1 MKRNFLFA
9 AVALHFSVAVNAQTS
24 KTTANATDGAAQQNT
39 LDAIQVTAT
48 RRAES
53 ISEVAQAVT
62 VITEAD
68 LRKRSGQT
76 NADLLHGEVGTFVQ
90 QTTPGQAVVI
100 VRGLKGSEVLHMVDG
115 FRLNNA
121 FFRNAPNQYP
131 ALVDPLM
138 IEQIEVVR
146 GPASVLY
153 GSDAMGGVVHMLS
166 RPARYSGASYS
177 GASSSNASSSN
188 ASSYNASSSDVG
200 QAWDQSARLRAPY
213 ASADNSS
220 ITRVEYAGNNDRLSV
235 QLGTTYQDVN
245 LLHVGGDGNA
255 LPFTAFSSRF
265 ADAKIGF
272 MAAAGHELIASFQYG
287 RQPKTPRF
295 DELVPGFGQLNPT
308 SSEFL
313 FTPQERYFAQLKYR
327 FDKANAAFDRGSVS
341 IGRQDILDNRLN
353 RDFRSQNRDIEDN
366 RSELLG
372 LTAQFEK
379 TTGTHYL
386 TYGFERYQDEVT
398 SARRRV
404 NIATGALSARPARYP
419 NGSTMD
425 SSGVFIADDWLLNE
439 RMDISAGLRYSRIN
453 IELPPVINATGV
465 KLNPGKLTGN
475 IGFNFQIWEGLALV
489 ANYGRAFR
497 APNVFDLGT
506 FGSRAGNRFNV
517 PNADLKPETIDS
529 IDIGFKLQQGVWL
542 GELIAFN
549 SRYQDK
555 ITAVETGARTPA
567 DQFIV
572 QSRNAT
578 RLDLHGVEA
587 GVKLITEGPW
597 SAYASAT
604 LTRGTEKLGP
614 AEYDA
619 DRIPPLFG
627 KIGADYR
634 LSDAWTLS
642 AYSFFAARQDR
653 LSPRDVTDPRI
664 NPAGT
669 AGYATANVAATWNV
683 RDALDLRLS
692 AENLADRK
700 YREHGTGLD
709 EAGRSFGVGIDWR
722 F

>member
-1 MKRNFLFA
+1 MKRTLLFSA
-9 AVALHFSVAVNAQTS
+9 IALHVSVVAFADTS
-24 KTTANATDGAAQQNT
+24 ENPEKT

-53 ISEVAQAVT
+53 AYDVPQAVT
-62 VITEAD
+62 VVGEAE
-68 LRKRSGQT
+68 LRKRFGQT
-76 NADLLHGEVGTFVQ
+76 NADLLHGDVGTFVQ

-131 ALVDPLM
+131 ALIDPLM

-153 GSDAMGGVVHMLS
+153 GSDAMGGVVQMLS
-166 RPARYSGASYS
+166 PKTRYSERG
-177 GASSSNASSSN
+177 
-188 ASSYNASSSDVG
+188 
-200 QAWDQSARLRAPY
+200 WDQSARLRTRY
-213 ASADNSS
+213 ASADSSS
-220 ITRVEYAGNNDRLSV
+220 ITRVEYAGNNERFSI
-235 QLGTTYQDVN
+235 QGGATYQDVN
-245 LLHVGGDGNA
+245 LLRIGGDGKV
-255 LPFTAFSSRF
+255 LPFTAYTSRF

-272 MAAAGHELIASFQYG
+272 VAVEGHELIASFQYA

-295 DELVPGFGQLNPT
+295 DELFPGFGQINPT
-308 SSEFL
+308 SSELL
-313 FTPQERYFAQLKYR
+313 FKPQERYFAQLKYL
-327 FDKANAAFDRGSVS
+327 FDVETAVFDRGSVS
-341 IGRQDILDNRLN
+341 IGRQDIVDDRLN
-353 RDFRSQNRDIEDN
+353 RDFGTVNRDIEAN

-372 LTAQFEK
+372 LTAQFER
-379 TTGTHYL
+379 TLGAHYL
-386 TYGFERYQDEVT
+386 TYGFERYDDEVS

-419 NGSTMD
+419 NGSTMV
-425 SSGVFIADDWLLNE
+425 SSGIFVSDDWKLSDQL
-439 RMDISAGLRYSRIN
+439 DLSGGLRYSRVE

-465 KLNPGKLTGN
+465 KLNPNKLTGN
-475 IGFNFQIWEGLALV
+475 LGFNFELLEGLRLV
-489 ANYGRAFR
+489 GNYGRAFR

-506 FGSRAGNRFNV
+506 FGTRPGNRFNI
-517 PNADLKPETIDS
+517 PNANLKPETVDS
-529 IDIGFKLQQGVWL
+529 VDFGLKLQHGPWL
-542 GELIAFN
+542 GELIAFK

-555 ITAVETGARTPA
+555 ITSVQTGARTA
-567 DQFIV
+567 SGQIVV
-572 QSRNAT
+572 QSQNAT
-578 RLDLHGVEA
+578 RLDLHGIEA
-587 GVKLITEGPW
+587 GVKFITDGPW
-597 SAYASAT
+597 SAFASAT
-604 LTRGTEKLGP
+604 MTRGTEKLGV

-627 KIGADYR
+627 KVGADYR
-634 LSDAWTLS
+634 LTGVWTLS

-669 AGYATANVAATWNV
+669 AAYATANIAATWNV
-683 RDALDLRLS
+683 REELDLRLS
-692 AENLADRK
+692 AENLGDRK

>member
-1 MKRNFLFA
+1 MKRTLLFA
-9 AVALHFSVAVNAQTS
+9 AMALHFSI
-24 KTTANATDGAAQQNT
+24 AAQAAKSDNPDKT

-53 ISEVAQAVT
+53 AYDVPQAVT
-62 VITEAD
+62 VVGEAE
-68 LRKRSGQT
+68 LRKRTGQT
-76 NADLLHGEVGTFVQ
+76 NADLLHGDVGTFVQ
-90 QTTPGQAVVI
+90 QTTPGQALVI

-131 ALVDPLM
+131 ALIDPLM

-153 GSDAMGGVVHMLS
+153 GSDAMGGVVQMLS
-166 RPARYSGASYS
+166 PQTRYSES
-177 GASSSNASSSN
+177 G
-188 ASSYNASSSDVG
+188 
-200 QAWDQSARLRAPY
+200 WDQSARLRTRY
-213 ASADNSS
+213 ASADSSS
-220 ITRVEYAGNNDRLSV
+220 ITRVEYAGNSDRFSI
-235 QLGTTYQDVN
+235 QGGATYQDVN
-245 LLHVGGDGNA
+245 LLRVGGDGRV
-255 LPFTAFSSRF
+255 LPFTAYTSRF

-272 MAAAGHELIASFQYG
+272 MAAEGHELIASFQYA

-295 DELVPGFGQLNPT
+295 DELFPGFGQTKPG
-308 SSEFL
+308 SAEFL
-313 FTPQERYFAQLKYR
+313 FKPQERYFAQLKYK
-327 FDKANAAFDRGSVS
+327 FDVGTAAFDRGSIS
-341 IGRQDILDNRLN
+341 IGRQDIVDDRLN
-353 RDFRSQNRDIEDN
+353 RDFGTVNRDLEDN
-366 RSELLG
+366 ASELIG

-379 TTGTHYL
+379 TLGAHYFV
-386 TYGFERYQDEVT
+386 YGFERYDDEVS

-404 NIATGALSARPARYP
+404 NISTGVLSARPSRYP

-425 SSGVFIADDWLLNE
+425 SSGIFVSDDWNASDRL
-439 RMDISAGLRYSRIN
+439 DISAGLRYSQ
-453 IELPPVINATGV
+453 IEIDLPPVINGTGV
-465 KLNPGKLTGN
+465 SLSPNKLTGN
-475 IGFNFQIWEGLALV
+475 LGFNFELTEGLRLV
-489 ANYGRAFR
+489 GNYGRGFR

-506 FGSRAGNRFNV
+506 FGTRPGNRFNI
-517 PNADLKPETIDS
+517 PNANLKPETVDS
-529 IDIGFKLQQGVWL
+529 IDVGLKLQQGPWL
-542 GELIAFN
+542 GELIAYK

-555 ITAVETGARTPA
+555 ITSVETGALTPTG
-567 DQFIV
+567 QVVV
-572 QSRNAT
+572 QSQNAT
-578 RLDLHGVEA
+578 RLDLHGIEA
-587 GVKLITEGPW
+587 GVKFINDGPW

-604 LTRGTEKLGP
+604 LTRGTEKLGI

-627 KIGADYR
+627 KVGADYR
-634 LSDAWTLS
+634 LTGVWTLS

-653 LSPRDVTDPRI
+653 LSPRDLTDPRV

-669 AGYATANVAATWNV
+669 AGYATTNIAATWNV
-683 RDALDLRLS
+683 REELDLRLS

>member
-1 MKRNFLFA
+1 MKRTLLFA
-9 AVALHFSVAVNAQTS
+9 AMALHFSL
-24 KTTANATDGAAQQNT
+24 AAYAAKPESPEKT

-53 ISEVAQAVT
+53 ASDVPQAVT
-62 VITEAD
+62 VVSEAE
-68 LRKRSGQT
+68 LRKRTGQT
-76 NADLLHGEVGTFVQ
+76 NADLLHGDVGTFVQ

-131 ALVDPLM
+131 ALIDPLM

-146 GPASVLY
+146 GPSSVLY
-153 GSDAMGGVVHMLS
+153 GSDAMGGVVQMLS
-166 RPARYSGASYS
+166 PQTRYSEG
-177 GASSSNASSSN
+177 G
-188 ASSYNASSSDVG
+188 
-200 QAWDQSARLRAPY
+200 WDQSARLRTRY
-213 ASADNSS
+213 ASADSSS
-220 ITRVEYAGNNDRLSV
+220 ITRVEYAGNNDRFSI
-235 QLGTTYQDVN
+235 QGGATYQDVN
-245 LLHVGGDGNA
+245 LLRIGGDGKV
-255 LPFTAFSSRF
+255 LPFTAYTSRF
-265 ADAKIGF
+265 SDLKIGF
-272 MAAAGHELIASFQYG
+272 IAAEGHELIASFQYA

-295 DELVPGFGQLNPT
+295 DELFPGFGQINPT

-313 FTPQERYFAQLKYR
+313 FTPQERYFAQLKYQ
-327 FDKANAAFDRGSVS
+327 FDAATTAFDRGSIS
-341 IGRQDILDNRLN
+341 IGRQDIVDDRLN
-353 RDFRSQNRDIEDN
+353 RDFGTVNRDIEQN

-379 TTGTHYL
+379 TLGAHYL
-386 TYGFERYQDEVT
+386 TYGFERYGDEVT
-398 SARRRV
+398 SVRRRV
-404 NIATGALSARPARYP
+404 NITTGALSARPSRYP

-425 SSGVFIADDWLLNE
+425 SSGIFVSDDWKISE
-439 RMDISAGLRYSRIN
+439 RLDVSSGLRYSRIK
-453 IELPPVINATGV
+453 IDLPPIINATGV
-465 KLNPGKLTGN
+465 KLAPSKVTGN
-475 IGFNFQIWEGLALV
+475 LGFNFDLVEGVRLV
-489 ANYGRAFR
+489 GNYGRGFR

-506 FGSRAGNRFNV
+506 FGTRPGNRFNI
-517 PNADLKPETIDS
+517 PNADLKPETVDS
-529 IDIGFKLQQGVWL
+529 VDFGLKLQHGAWL
-542 GELIAFN
+542 GELIAFK

-555 ITAVETGARTPA
+555 ITSVETGARTA
-567 DQFIV
+567 TNQVIV

-578 RLDLHGVEA
+578 RLDLHGIEA
-587 GVKLITEGPW
+587 GLKYVTEGPW

-604 LTRGTEKLGP
+604 LTRGTEKLGI

-627 KIGADYR
+627 KVGADYR
-634 LSDAWTLS
+634 LTGVWTVGV
-642 AYSFFAARQDR
+642 YSFFAARQDR

-669 AGYATANVAATWNV
+669 PGYATTNIAATWNV
-683 RDALDLRLS
+683 REALDLRLS

-709 EAGRSFGVGIDWR
+709 EAGRSFGFGLDWR

>member
-1 MKRNFLFA
+1 MKRTVLFA
-9 AVALHFSVAVNAQTS
+9 AMALHFSLVAR
-24 KTTANATDGAAQQNT
+24 GQNSESSEKT

-53 ISEVAQAVT
+53 ASDVPQAVT
-62 VITEAD
+62 VVSEAE
-68 LRKRSGQT
+68 LRKRTGQT
-76 NADLLHGEVGTFVQ
+76 NADLLHGDVGTFVQ

-131 ALVDPLM
+131 ALIDPLM

-146 GPASVLY
+146 GPSSVLY
-153 GSDAMGGVVHMLS
+153 GSDAMGGVVQMLS
-166 RPARYSGASYS
+166 SHTQYSEGP
-177 GASSSNASSSN
+177 G
-188 ASSYNASSSDVG
+188 
-200 QAWDQSARLRAPY
+200 WDQSARLRTRY
-213 ASADNSS
+213 ASADSSS
-220 ITRVEYAGNNDRLSV
+220 ITRVEYAANSDRFSIR
-235 QLGTTYQDVN
+235 GGATYQDVN
-245 LLHVGGDGNA
+245 LLRIGGDGKV
-255 LPFTAFSSRF
+255 LPFTAYSSRF

-272 MAAAGHELIASFQYG
+272 IAAEAHELVASFQYA

-295 DELVPGFGQLNPT
+295 DELFPGFGQTNPT

-313 FTPQERYFAQLKYR
+313 FTPQERYFAQLKYN
-327 FDKANAAFDRGSVS
+327 FDVTTAVFDRGSISV
-341 IGRQDILDNRLN
+341 GRQDIVDDRLN
-353 RDFRSQNRDIEDN
+353 RDFGSVNRDIEDN

-379 TTGTHYL
+379 TLGTHYL
-386 TYGFERYQDEVT
+386 TYGFERYDDEVSST
-398 SARRRV
+398 RRRV
-404 NIATGALSARPARYP
+404 NIATGAIGGRASRYP

-425 SSGVFIADDWLLNE
+425 SSGIFIADDWMLSE
-439 RMDISAGLRYSRIN
+439 RLDVSAGLRYSRIE
-453 IELPPVINATGV
+453 IDLPPVINITGV
-465 KLNPGKLTGN
+465 KLDPNKVTGN
-475 IGFNFQIWEGLALV
+475 LGLKFELIDGLRLV
-489 ANYGRAFR
+489 SNYGRGFR
-497 APNVFDLGT
+497 APNVSDLGT
-506 FGSRAGNRFNV
+506 FGTRPGNRFNI
-517 PNADLKPETIDS
+517 PNTDLKPETVDS
-529 IDIGFKLQQGVWL
+529 VDFGLKLQQGVWL
-542 GELIAFN
+542 GELIAFK

-555 ITAVETGARTPA
+555 ITSVETGARTSTG
-567 DQFIV
+567 QIVV

-604 LTRGTEKLGP
+604 LTRGTEKLGV
-614 AEYDA
+614 AEYNA

-627 KIGADYR
+627 KVGADYR
-634 LSDAWTLS
+634 LTGVWTLS
-642 AYSFFAARQDR
+642 TYSFFAARQKR
-653 LSPRDVTDPRI
+653 LSPRDVADPRI
-664 NPAGT
+664 NPGGT

-683 RDALDLRLS
+683 REQLDLRLN

-709 EAGRSFGVGIDWR
+709 EAGRSFGVGMDWR

>member
-1 MKRNFLFA
+1 MKRNLLFA
-9 AVALHFSVAVNAQTS
+9 AMALHFSVALHAENTGNSENTAKAVARNAQ
-24 KTTANATDGAAQQNT
+24 ANT

-62 VITEAD
+62 VITEEE

-138 IEQIEVVR
+138 IEQLEVVR

-166 RPARYSGASYS
+166 RPARYSGT
-177 GASSSNASSSN
+177 NET
-188 ASSYNASSSDVG
+188 
-200 QAWDQSARLRAPY
+200 WDQSARLRTRY
-213 ASADNSS
+213 ASADSSS
-220 ITRVEYAGNNDRLSV
+220 ITRVEYAGNNDRLSI
-235 QLGTTYQDVN
+235 QAGSTYQDVN
-245 LLHVGGDGNA
+245 LLRVGGDGGKQV
-255 LPFTAFSSRF
+255 LPFTALSARF

-272 MAAAGHELIASFQYG
+272 MPADGHELIASFQYG

-295 DELVPGFGQLNPT
+295 DELVPGFGQLNPS

-313 FTPQERYFAQLKYR
+313 FSPQERYFAQLKYR
-327 FDKANAAFDRGSVS
+327 FDVANTAFDRGSVS
-341 IGRQDILDNRLN
+341 IGRQDIVDDRLN
-353 RDFRSQNRDIEDN
+353 RDFGSQNRDVEDN

-379 TTGTHYL
+379 TIGTHYL

-404 NIATGALSARPARYP
+404 NIVTGALSARPARYP
-419 NGSTMD
+419 SGATMD
-425 SSGVFIADDWLLNE
+425 SSGIFIADDWLLNE
-439 RMDISAGLRYSRIN
+439 RMDISAGLRYSRIA
-453 IELPPVINATGV
+453 IELPPVINAAGV
-465 KLNPGKLTGN
+465 KLSPGKVTGN

-506 FGSRAGNRFNV
+506 FGSRPGNRFNI
-517 PNADLKPETIDS
+517 PNSNLKPETVDS
-529 IDIGFKLQQGVWL
+529 VDLGFKLQHGLWL

-555 ITAVETGARTPA
+555 ITGVETGERTA
-567 DQFIV
+567 AGQFIV
-572 QSRNAT
+572 QSQNAT

-587 GVKLITEGPW
+587 GIKLITEGPW

-604 LTRGTEKLGP
+604 LTRGTEKLGV

-634 LSDAWTLS
+634 LTGVWTLS

-653 LSPRDVTDPRI
+653 LSPRDRTDPRI

-669 AGYATANVAATWNV
+669 AGYVTANIAATWNV
-683 RDALDLRLS
+683 REQLDLRLS
-692 AENLADRK
+692 VENLADRK

-709 EAGRSFGVGIDWR
+709 EAGRSLGVGIDWR

>member
-1 MKRNFLFA
+1 MKRTMLFA
-9 AVALHFSVAVNAQTS
+9 AMALHFSI
-24 KTTANATDGAAQQNT
+24 AAHAAKSNNPEKT

-53 ISEVAQAVT
+53 AYDVPQAVT
-62 VITEAD
+62 VVGEAE
-68 LRKRSGQT
+68 LRKRTGQT
-76 NADLLHGEVGTFVQ
+76 NADLLHGDVGTFVQ
-90 QTTPGQAVVI
+90 QTTPGQALVI

-131 ALVDPLM
+131 ALIDPLM

-153 GSDAMGGVVHMLS
+153 GSDAMGGVVQMLS
-166 RPARYSGASYS
+166 PQTRYSES
-177 GASSSNASSSN
+177 G
-188 ASSYNASSSDVG
+188 
-200 QAWDQSARLRAPY
+200 WDQSARLRTRY
-213 ASADNSS
+213 ASADSSS
-220 ITRVEYAGNNDRLSV
+220 ITRVEYAGNSDRFSI
-235 QLGTTYQDVN
+235 QGGATYQDVN
-245 LLHVGGDGNA
+245 LLRVGGDGRV
-255 LPFTAFSSRF
+255 LPFTAYTSRF

-272 MAAAGHELIASFQYG
+272 MAAEGHELIASFQYA

-295 DELVPGFGQLNPT
+295 DELFPGFGQTKPG
-308 SSEFL
+308 SAEFL
-313 FTPQERYFAQLKYR
+313 FKPQERYFAQLKYK
-327 FDKANAAFDRGSVS
+327 FDVGTAAFDRGSIS
-341 IGRQDILDNRLN
+341 IGRQDIVDDRLN
-353 RDFRSQNRDIEDN
+353 RDFGTVNRDLEDN
-366 RSELLG
+366 ASELIG

-379 TTGTHYL
+379 TLGAHYFV
-386 TYGFERYQDEVT
+386 YGFERYDDEVS

-404 NIATGALSARPARYP
+404 NISTGVLSARPSRYP

-425 SSGVFIADDWLLNE
+425 SSGIFVSDDWNASDRL
-439 RMDISAGLRYSRIN
+439 DISAGLRYSQ
-453 IELPPVINATGV
+453 IEIDLPPVINGTGV
-465 KLNPGKLTGN
+465 SLSPNKLTGN
-475 IGFNFQIWEGLALV
+475 LGFNFELTEGLRLV
-489 ANYGRAFR
+489 GNYGRGFR

-506 FGSRAGNRFNV
+506 FGTRPGNRFNI
-517 PNADLKPETIDS
+517 PNANLKPETVDS
-529 IDIGFKLQQGVWL
+529 IDVGLKLQQGPWL
-542 GELIAFN
+542 GELIAYK

-555 ITAVETGARTPA
+555 ITSVETGALTPTG
-567 DQFIV
+567 QVVV
-572 QSRNAT
+572 QSQNAT
-578 RLDLHGVEA
+578 RLDLHGIEA
-587 GVKLITEGPW
+587 GVKFINDGPW

-604 LTRGTEKLGP
+604 LTRGTEKLGI

-627 KIGADYR
+627 KVGADYR
-634 LSDAWTLS
+634 LTGVWTLS

-653 LSPRDVTDPRI
+653 LSPRDLTDPRV

-669 AGYATANVAATWNV
+669 AGYATTNIAATWNV
-683 RDALDLRLS
+683 REELDLRLS

>member
-1 MKRNFLFA
+1 MKRSLLFA
-9 AVALHFSVAVNAQTS
+9 AMAFHFSL
-24 KTTANATDGAAQQNT
+24 AAHAAKPESPENT

-53 ISEVAQAVT
+53 ASDVPQAVT
-62 VITEAD
+62 VVSEAE
-68 LRKRSGQT
+68 LRKRTGQT
-76 NADLLHGEVGTFVQ
+76 NADLLHGDVGTFVQ

-131 ALVDPLM
+131 ALIDPLM

-146 GPASVLY
+146 GPSSVLY
-153 GSDAMGGVVHMLS
+153 GSDAMGGVVQMLS
-166 RPARYSGASYS
+166 PQTRYSES
-177 GASSSNASSSN
+177 G
-188 ASSYNASSSDVG
+188 
-200 QAWDQSARLRAPY
+200 WDQSARLRTRY
-213 ASADNSS
+213 ASADSSS
-220 ITRVEYAGNNDRLSV
+220 ITRVEYAGNNDRFSI
-235 QLGTTYQDVN
+235 QGGATYQDIN
-245 LLHVGGDGNA
+245 LLRVGGDGKV
-255 LPFTAFSSRF
+255 LPFTAYTSRF

-272 MAAAGHELIASFQYG
+272 LAAEGHELVASFQYA

-295 DELVPGFGQLNPT
+295 DELFPGFGQINPT

-313 FTPQERYFAQLKYR
+313 FKPQERYFAQLKYL
-327 FDKANAAFDRGSVS
+327 FDIETAAFDRGSIS
-341 IGRQDILDNRLN
+341 IGRQDIVDDRLN
-353 RDFRSQNRDIEDN
+353 RDFGTVNRDIEDN

-379 TTGTHYL
+379 TYDAHYL
-386 TYGFERYQDEVT
+386 TYGFERYDDEVS

-404 NIATGALSARPARYP
+404 NIATGVLSARPARYP
-419 NGSTMD
+419 NGSTMV
-425 SSGVFIADDWLLNE
+425 SSGIFVADDWKLSDQL
-439 RMDISAGLRYSRIN
+439 DVSAGLRYSRIE
-453 IELPPVINATGV
+453 IDLPPVINATGV
-465 KLNPGKLTGN
+465 KLDPTKLTGN
-475 IGFNFQIWEGLALV
+475 LGFNFELIEGLRLV
-489 ANYGRAFR
+489 GNYGRAFR

-506 FGSRAGNRFNV
+506 FGTRPGNRFNI
-517 PNADLKPETIDS
+517 PNANLKPETVNSVDF
-529 IDIGFKLQQGVWL
+529 GLKLQHGPWL
-542 GELIAFN
+542 GELIAFK

-555 ITAVETGARTPA
+555 ITSVETGARTA
-567 DQFIV
+567 SGQIVV
-572 QSRNAT
+572 QSQNAT
-578 RLDLHGVEA
+578 RLNLHGVEA
-587 GVKLITEGPW
+587 GVKFVTEGPW

-604 LTRGTEKLGP
+604 LTRGTEKLGI

-627 KIGADYR
+627 KVGADYR
-634 LSDAWTLS
+634 VTGVWTLS

-653 LSPRDVTDPRI
+653 LSPRDVSDPRI

-669 AGYATANVAATWNV
+669 AGYATTNVAATWNV
-683 RDALDLRLS
+683 REELDLRLS

>member
-1 MKRNFLFA
+1 MKRTLLFA
-9 AVALHFSVAVNAQTS
+9 AMALHFSI
-24 KTTANATDGAAQQNT
+24 AAHAAKSNNPEKT

-53 ISEVAQAVT
+53 AYDVPQAVT
-62 VITEAD
+62 VVGEAE
-68 LRKRSGQT
+68 LRKRAGQT
-76 NADLLHGEVGTFVQ
+76 NADLLHGDVGTFVQ
-90 QTTPGQAVVI
+90 QTTPGQALVI

-131 ALVDPLM
+131 ALIDPLM

-153 GSDAMGGVVHMLS
+153 GSDAMGGVVQMLS
-166 RPARYSGASYS
+166 PQTRYSES
-177 GASSSNASSSN
+177 G
-188 ASSYNASSSDVG
+188 
-200 QAWDQSARLRAPY
+200 WDQSARLRTRY
-213 ASADNSS
+213 ASADSSS
-220 ITRVEYAGNNDRLSV
+220 ITRVEYAGNSDRFSV
-235 QLGTTYQDVN
+235 QGGATYQDVN
-245 LLHVGGDGNA
+245 LLRVGGDGRV
-255 LPFTAFSSRF
+255 LPFTAYTSRF

-272 MAAAGHELIASFQYG
+272 MAAEGHELIASFQYA

-295 DELVPGFGQLNPT
+295 DELFPGFGQTQPG
-308 SSEFL
+308 SAEFL
-313 FTPQERYFAQLKYR
+313 FKPQERYFAQLKYK
-327 FDKANAAFDRGSVS
+327 FDVETAAFDRGSIS
-341 IGRQDILDNRLN
+341 IGRQNIIDDRLN
-353 RDFRSQNRDIEDN
+353 RDFGTVNRDLEDN
-366 RSELLG
+366 ASELIG

-379 TTGTHYL
+379 TLGAHYFV
-386 TYGFERYQDEVT
+386 YGFERYDDEVT

-425 SSGVFIADDWLLNE
+425 STGVFVSDDWNASDRL
-439 RMDISAGLRYSRIN
+439 DISAGLRYSQID
-453 IELPPVINATGV
+453 IDLPPVINGTGV
-465 KLNPGKLTGN
+465 SLSPNKLTGN
-475 IGFNFQIWEGLALV
+475 LGFNFEFVEGLRLV
-489 ANYGRAFR
+489 GNFGRGFR

-506 FGSRAGNRFNV
+506 FGTRPGNRFNI
-517 PNADLKPETIDS
+517 PNANLKPETVDS
-529 IDIGFKLQQGVWL
+529 IDVGLKLQQGPWL
-542 GELIAFN
+542 GELIAYK

-555 ITAVETGARTPA
+555 ITSVETGALTA
-567 DQFIV
+567 SGQIVV
-572 QSRNAT
+572 QSQNAT
-578 RLDLHGVEA
+578 RLDLHGIEA
-587 GVKLITEGPW
+587 GVKFVNDGPW

-604 LTRGTEKLGP
+604 LTRGTEKLGT

-627 KIGADYR
+627 KVGADYR
-634 LSDAWTLS
+634 LTGVWTLS

-653 LSPRDVTDPRI
+653 LSPRDLTDPRV
-664 NPAGT
+664 NPGGT
-669 AGYATANVAATWNV
+669 AGYATTNIAATWNV
-683 RDALDLRLS
+683 LEELDLRLS